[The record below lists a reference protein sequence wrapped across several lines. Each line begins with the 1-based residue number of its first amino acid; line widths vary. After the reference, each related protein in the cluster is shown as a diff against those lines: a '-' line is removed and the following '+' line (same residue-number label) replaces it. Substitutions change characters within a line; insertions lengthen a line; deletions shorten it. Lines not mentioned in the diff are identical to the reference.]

1 MIQVI
6 TSAAKNDQ
14 RRTGSTDTLYSTL
27 EAPSISQAG
36 RSSCGRPSITRR
48 MARVM
53 TPMNTR
59 LRRSKCPALRVN
71 ARMMLRVAMTV
82 MKAIDFQVKSCWPR

>member
-14 RRTGSTDTLYSTL
+14 RRTGSTDTLYNTL

-36 RSSCGRPSITRR
+36 SNPTGSPSITRR

-59 LRRSKCPALRVN
+59 LRMSKCPALRVK
-71 ARMMLRVAMTV
+71 ARMMVRVTRTV
-82 MKAIDFQVKSCWPR
+82 MNAIDFQVKSCCPR